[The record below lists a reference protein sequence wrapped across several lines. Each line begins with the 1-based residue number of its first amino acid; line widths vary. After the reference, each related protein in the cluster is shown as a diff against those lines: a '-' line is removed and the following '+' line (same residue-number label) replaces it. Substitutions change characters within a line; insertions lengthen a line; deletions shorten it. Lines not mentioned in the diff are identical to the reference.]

1 MSEKMTYQEAMTEL
15 ENIISGIEEENISID
30 VLSSKVKRATELIK
44 ICKTKLYKTDEE
56 IQKVLKELEDL

>member
-1 MSEKMTYQEAMTEL
+1 MSKKMTYQEAMTEL

-44 ICKTKLYKTDEE
+44 ICKTRLYKTDEE

>member
-1 MSEKMTYQEAMTEL
+1 MSKKMTYQEAMTEL

-44 ICKTKLYKTDEE
+44 TCKTKLYKTDEE

>member
-1 MSEKMTYQEAMTEL
+1 MSKKMTYQEAMTEL

-44 ICKTKLYKTDEE
+44 ICKTRLYKTDEE
-56 IQKVLKELEDL
+56 IQKVLRELEDL

>member
-1 MSEKMTYQEAMTEL
+1 MSKKMTYQEAMTEL

-44 ICKTKLYKTDEE
+44 ICKTKLYKTDDE

>member
-1 MSEKMTYQEAMTEL
+1 MSKKMTYQEAMTEL

>member
-1 MSEKMTYQEAMTEL
+1 MSKKMTYQEAMTEL

-44 ICKTKLYKTDEE
+44 TCKTKLYKTDEE
-56 IQKVLKELEDL
+56 IQKA